1 MALLLVASG
10 GAMAA
15 NYNIILK
22 SGGAPIA
29 CATGGFSFTKTTT
42 GSFPATSPSV
52 TLNGS
57 AATPCFGVAE
67 PRTLNLGSL
76 NVVVANVTANGQDQG
91 PNVVSINGS
100 LSSSNGSTDY
110 TITFRNDTS
119 FTVTQNTDENPE
131 VGSGTYH
138 VYNLES
144 VPEPESLAL
153 AILGLGALALA
164 RLRARRRR

>member
-1 MALLLVASG
+1 MAVLVVASG

-22 SGGAPIA
+22 SGGTPSG
-29 CATGGFSFTKTTT
+29 CATGGFTFTKTTT
-42 GSFPATSPSV
+42 GSFSASSPSV
-52 TLNGS
+52 TLNGP
-57 AATPCFGVAE
+57 AVTPCFGVAE
-67 PRTLNLGSL
+67 LRTLNLGAL

-100 LSSSNGSTDY
+100 LSSGNGSNHY
-110 TITFRNDTS
+110 TITFLNDKS
-119 FTVTQNTDENPE
+119 FTVTQNTGQNPQ

-138 VYNLES
+138 VYNLAS

-153 AILGLGALALA
+153 VVLGLGALALS
-164 RLRARRRR
+164 RLRARRFR